1 LEVHNALPEHQFGIL
16 GALWASRLP
25 KGEECTSDDERSRG
39 GRRHANLGQPSL
51 GLPPKFGAEPKELA
65 IAFRAVGH
73 VVPARIAFEAVVEG
87 ASSQF
92 FEDRF
97 TGTSLPL
104 WIGIIAE
111 DRVLKLALESI
122 ELGARRLGTRHQS
135 MTLLHP
141 AR

>member
-1 LEVHNALPEHQFGIL
+1 MRCRNTSSAFWGRCGGVD
-16 GALWASRLP
+16 SRN
-25 KGEECTSDDERSRG
+25 GQEYTAGDERSRG

-87 ASSQF
+87 AGSQF
-92 FEDRF
+92 FQNRIAS
-97 TGTSLPL
+97 TSLPL

-111 DRVLKLALESI
+111 D
-122 ELGARRLGTRHQS
+122 
-135 MTLLHP
+135 
-141 AR
+141 